1 MKRPAL
7 VSLLVMVIGFSGCQ
21 GNSQQTM
28 PDTPVATMSPG
39 QTLFLNHCV
48 SCHMG
53 AGNPPGPNAVI
64 LDSSR
69 LLTEASFRDV
79 LRHPVSAMMRSFSE
93 QELSDEDVHVLY
105 QYLLSAKT
113 PTQAPKE

>member
-1 MKRPAL
+1 MKRLAL
-7 VSLLVMVIGFSGCQ
+7 IPVVIMLIGFSGCQ
-21 GNSQQTM
+21 GKSPQGM
-28 PDTPVATMSPG
+28 PETLVADMPPG

-69 LLTEASFRDV
+69 LLNEPAFRDV
-79 LRHPVSAMMRSFSE
+79 LRHPPSAMMRSFSE
-93 QELSDEDVHVLY
+93 QELSDADVHLMY
-105 QYLLSAKT
+105 EYLVAAKT
-113 PTQAPKE
+113 PQQTH